1 MEISLT
7 VSELTT
13 SIKSV
18 FNKSFDKNI
27 TVIGEIANFKING
40 NNTWFDLKDDM
51 AQIKAVMFDNQL
63 NTYSNGKN
71 VKVTGS
77 LSVFPKQGTYNFL
90 VKKIE
95 LIGTGNLFNTYISL
109 KEHYEKLGYFDEK
122 NKKQLKST
130 INTIGLITSKDG
142 AAIQDFIHV
151 LNSNNYLG
159 TIYVKH
165 TIVQGKDCPKSVV
178 NSLLE
183 LDKLNLDVI
192 VITRG
197 GGSFDDLFGF
207 SDALVIETIHNMKS
221 VVISAIGHDI
231 DNMLSDFVADV
242 RAATPTSAGN
252 LLAGKSSISILDEM
266 IELENTL
273 KYKIMNKIKICENE
287 LKMIENVVTPLDK
300 IMDNM
305 LDDVNK
311 LCDKLNFKIQNKILG
326 HSTKLNNLII
336 TKCENHVILDKNSNI
351 IDNIEKF
358 NNIKNKDKLTIRFV
372 NGSVTFSIND
382 IKINV

>member
-1 MEISLT
+1 MENALT

-18 FNKSFDKNI
+18 FYKSFDKNI
-27 TVIGEIANFKING
+27 VIVGEISNFDIKG
-40 NNTWFDLKDDM
+40 NTTWFTLKDEM

-77 LSVFPKQGTYNFL
+77 LTVFPKSGTYNL
-90 VKKIE
+90 SIKSIE
-95 LIGTGNLFNTYISL
+95 LIGAGNLFQTYINL
-109 KEHYEKLGYFDEK
+109 KEHYEKLGYFNEK
-122 NKKQLKST
+122 NKKSLKTT

-151 LNSNNYLG
+151 LNTNNYLG
-159 TIYVKH
+159 KIYVKH
-165 TIVQGKDCPKSVV
+165 TIVQGKGCPKSVV

-183 LDKLNLDVI
+183 LDKLKLDVI

-207 SDALVIETIHNMKS
+207 SDALVIETIHNMKTL
-221 VVISAIGHDI
+221 VISAIGHDI
-231 DNMLSDFVADV
+231 DNMLSDYVADI
-242 RAATPTSAGN
+242 RAATPTTAGN
-252 LLAGKSSISILDEM
+252 LLASKSSVSILDET

-273 KYKIMNKIKICENE
+273 KYKIMNKIKICDNE
-287 LKMIENVVTPLDK
+287 IKMIENNVTQLDK

-305 LDDVNK
+305 LNDVEK
-311 LCDKLNFKIQNKILG
+311 LCDKLNFKIQNKLLEQ
-326 HSTKLNNLII
+326 STKLNNIMI

-372 NGSVTFSIND
+372 NGFVTFSIND